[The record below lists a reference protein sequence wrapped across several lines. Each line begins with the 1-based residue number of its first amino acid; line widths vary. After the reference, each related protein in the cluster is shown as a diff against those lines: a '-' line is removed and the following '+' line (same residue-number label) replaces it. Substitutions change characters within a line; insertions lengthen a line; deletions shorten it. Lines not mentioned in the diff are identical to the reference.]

1 MRTSALIK
9 EIESLPVPKRIYVLE
24 KTIHSIRKHEE
35 LNQMKKAANELYA
48 DYKTDKELIIFTSLD
63 YADFYE
69 TKLSMDV
76 KLGPNYRFRN

>member
-48 DYKTDKELIIFTSLD
+48 DYKTDKELTIFTSLD
-63 YADFYE
+63 YTDFYE
-69 TKLSMDV
+69 TK
-76 KLGPNYRFRN
+76 